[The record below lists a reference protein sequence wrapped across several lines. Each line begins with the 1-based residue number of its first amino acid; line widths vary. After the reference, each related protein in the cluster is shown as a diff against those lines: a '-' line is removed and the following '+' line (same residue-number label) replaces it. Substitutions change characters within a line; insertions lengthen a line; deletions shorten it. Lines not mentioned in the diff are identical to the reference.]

1 MMQPGLS
8 LYAFSTCPY
17 CQRVF
22 SALDALD
29 VEVEIKDIHRDPD
42 SRRALLQATGSG
54 TVPVLRI
61 EEQGE
66 VRWLP
71 ESRDIIAYLY
81 QRFGKGEA
89 PPTLG
94 LANLDGYLRMGMW
107 GLLLAGAVLGGTQ
120 RDPFW
125 LAACVLGAGRAFSA
139 AKRTGNVWQLG
150 IGGVFGLGAVSI
162 GLTMAGVASI
172 PWWYAAYA
180 LIAVLLV
187 LAVWQRVRARTRR
200 DGSPR

>member
-1 MMQPGLS
+1 MQPGLS

-22 SALDALD
+22 SALDALG
-29 VEVEIKDIHRDPD
+29 VELEIRDIHGDPEH
-42 SRRALLQATGSG
+42 RRELLQARQSA

-66 VRWLP
+66 VRWLG

-81 QRFGKGEA
+81 QRFGEGKK
-89 PPTLG
+89 PPPLG
-94 LANLDGYLRMGMW
+94 LANFDGYLRMGMW

-125 LAACVLGAGRAFSA
+125 LGACVLGAGRAFSA

-162 GLTMAGVASI
+162 GLTMAGVAEI

-180 LIAVLLV
+180 LVAVLLV
-187 LAVWQRVRARTRR
+187 LSIWQRVRARTR
-200 DGSPR
+200 